1 MAAILRHGIQDAP
14 RIRMVHR
21 VAALLSLSRAL
32 APLAPL
38 AHNSMSIVRRNA
50 TRSTSR
56 WASASRS
63 LVPCCWCCCRSSCSR
78 ASHRHCCSFLRTLPT
93 STPLH
98 ATPLHS
104 AHPFD
109 AGCSSRVASMTR
121 WCHTSSDRRSHK
133 STWWPTFSRISS
145 ATVWP
150 PAHDLNLAIL
160 TTSDASL
167 ADEFPALERYP
178 SVGDIN
184 NYAVDPTREQPI
196 KAGTYHDEPLPA
208 REPLLLTAAA
218 TSATPWLQASCS
230 KP

>member
-1 MAAILRHGIQDAP
+1 MGLGFPIFSAVLLVLLSFFLQP
-14 RIRMVHR
+14 SEPS
-21 VAALLSLSRAL
+21 ALL
-32 APLAPL
+32 
-38 AHNSMSIVRRNA
+38 
-50 TRSTSR
+50 
-56 WASASRS
+56 
-63 LVPCCWCCCRSSCSR
+63 LVPPY
-78 ASHRHCCSFLRTLPT
+78 APGKHA
-93 STPLH
+93 TPRH
-98 ATPLHS
+98 ATPLRHS

-109 AGCSSRVASMTR
+109 AECSSRVASMTR

-196 KAGTYHDEPLPA
+196 KAGTYHDE
-208 REPLLLTAAA
+208 LT
-218 TSATPWLQASCS
+218 QCERASHCS
-230 KP
+230 